1 MPTPTFVSSVPAT
14 SATGISVE
22 QQIIL
27 TFSTALDPTAVNE
40 GTISVFRSDDLVP
53 LRGEY
58 VLSSAS
64 TVVTFTPERAFF
76 QDTQYRV
83 VLLGSDQGLGYGV
96 KSSTG
101 QFLATTTLIT
111 FRTGTERYV
120 SLEEIAGRD
129 DIERIGPIRES
140 DPFAIQPTGGSLEIQ
155 EFVPA
160 QFDCNVS
167 VSATGLHIDFNAA
180 IDPATVTT
188 TSVKI
193 EQVPVLGIDD
203 YYATIVDPLT
213 QTCPTLGVQDPV
225 GFTVPTGELRV
236 EGDKVVF
243 QIDPSAEFLHNTEVH
258 VTISTDVAST
268 SGATLSEEVDYF
280 FTTEYFPL
288 FVGANYLRTELGSA
302 VATLTDDTLK
312 RIIHKN
318 SIEAWELANK
328 GLDLKRPTWWARKWV
343 ICKSILDILGVL
355 LLSKDLQSGQ
365 SKTLGDLSIS
375 TRPANPELGAKYK
388 QATDCLK
395 ELGDLFGM
403 DLMATVAVKGI
414 SSGTERNDFRMRTWD
429 HLILQ
434 RRAAA
439 NTSPERSEK
448 GRMSL
453 DYALGGKGPH
463 AQQFFLSVDLLHKTG
478 HRLIR

>member
-1 MPTPTFVSSVPAT
+1 MPAPTFVSSVPAT
-14 SATGISVE
+14 SAIGISVE
-22 QQIIL
+22 QQIII
-27 TFSTALDPTAVNE
+27 TFSTALDPSSVNE
-40 GTISVFRSDDLVP
+40 GTVSVFRSDDLVP

-64 TVVTFTPERAFF
+64 TVVTFTPERALF

-83 VLLGSDQGLGYGV
+83 VLLGSDQGVGYAV

-101 QFLATTTLIT
+101 QFLATTTVIS
-111 FRTGTERYV
+111 FRTGTERFV

-129 DIERIGPIRES
+129 DIERIGPIRAT
-140 DPFAIQPTGGSLEIQ
+140 DPFAIQPTGGSLEI
-155 EFVPA
+155 EELVPA
-160 QFDCNVS
+160 AFDCNVL
-167 VSATGLHIDFNAA
+167 VSATGLHIDFNAS
-180 IDPATVTT
+180 IDPSTVTT

-193 EQVPVLGIDD
+193 EQLPVLGIDD
-203 YYATIVDPLT
+203 YFATVVDPAGDA
-213 QTCPTLGVQDPV
+213 CPTLGIQDSV

-243 QIDPSAEFLHNTEVH
+243 QIDASAEFLHNTEVH
-258 VTISTDVAST
+258 VTISTNVAST
-268 SGATLSEEVDYF
+268 AGATLSQEVDYF

-288 FVGANYLRTELGSA
+288 FVGPTFLRTELGPS
-302 VATLTDDTLK
+302 VATLTDDTIK

-318 SIEAWELANK
+318 SIEAWEMANK
-328 GLDLKRPTWWARKWV
+328 GIDLKRPTWWARKWV

-355 LLSKDLQSGQ
+355 LLSKDLAAGQ

-388 QATDCLK
+388 QATDCIK
-395 ELGDLFGM
+395 ELGDLFGV
-403 DLMATVAVKGI
+403 DLMATIAVKGV
-414 SSGTERNDFRMRTWD
+414 SSGTERLDFRMRTWD

-453 DYALGGKGPH
+453 DYALGGKDPH
-463 AQQFFLSVDLLHKTG
+463 SQLFFLSVDLLHKTG